1 MLDYRKLEVR
11 EQVKKVFW
19 RLLRGTGP
27 VTPVRGLTKIGPVLE
42 GKQLPL
48 SLIDR
53 DSGIQKVFEFVK
65 VLVRCCRGHFHEAV
79 YDGFPFVIL
88 DEAFDS

>member
-1 MLDYRKLEVR
+1 MNLPPL
-11 EQVKKVFW
+11 
-19 RLLRGTGP
+19 
-27 VTPVRGLTKIGPVLE
+27 RGLTKIGPVLE
-42 GKQLPL
+42 DKQLPL

-65 VLVRCCRGHFHEAV
+65 TLVGCCRGHFHEAV
-79 YDGFPFVIL
+79 YDGFPSVIL